1 MKNISILSID
11 LAKNVFQL
19 HGQNKQGKQVLKKR
33 LRREELRNTI
43 ANLPPCLIAMEAC
56 IGAHAWAR
64 QFMKMGHQVKL
75 LAPQYVKPFVRVN
88 KNDQR
93 DAAAIALAA
102 SLPSIPSVSVKSEEQ
117 LDLQAIHRVRERL
130 VRERVA
136 TGNEIHGLLAD
147 MGVVIPTGE
156 AAIKSLLPVLLEDA
170 EQPITHRG
178 RLLLDDLR
186 LQWLEKEAH
195 VKRYDRILK
204 EYSKGSEEC
213 QKLMEIPG
221 LGIINA
227 SLLWC
232 YIGDAKRFGSGR
244 HVAASLGLVPK
255 QASSGEKEKHKGI
268 SKQGNKYLRK
278 QLVYGARAAYRV
290 LQKDGATGRLAEWV
304 KRMKSSGKHTNKIVV
319 ALANK
324 LARIAWSLL
333 SKADS
338 HYQS

>member
-33 LRREELRNTI
+33 LRREELQSTV

-64 QFMKMGHQVKL
+64 QFMAMGHQVKL
-75 LAPQYVKPFVRVN
+75 ISPQYVKPFVQVN

-102 SLPSIPSVSVKSEEQ
+102 SLSSIPSVSVKSEEQ

-136 TGNEIHGLLAD
+136 TSNEIRGLLAD
-147 MGVVIPTGE
+147 MGVVMPTGE
-156 AAIKSLLPVLLEDA
+156 AAIKNLLPTLLEDA
-170 EQPITHRG
+170 EQPITYRG

-186 LQWLEKEAH
+186 SQWLEKEAH
-195 VKRYDRILK
+195 VKRYDQILK
-204 EYSKGSEEC
+204 EYSKDNVEC
-213 QKLMEIPG
+213 QKLMAVPG

-232 YIGDAKRFGSGR
+232 YIGDPKRFASGR

-255 QASSGEKEKHKGI
+255 QASSGEKERLNGI
-268 SKQGNKYLRK
+268 SKQGNKHLRK
-278 QLVYGARAAYRV
+278 QLVHGARAAYRV
-290 LQKDGATGRLAEWV
+290 LLKEESTGRLADWV
-304 KRMKSSGKHTNKIVV
+304 KRMKSNGKHPNKIVV

-324 LARIAWSLL
+324 LARIAWRLL
-333 SKADS
+333 SSSDLQ
-338 HYQS
+338 YQS

>member
-33 LRREELRNTI
+33 LRREELRSTV

-64 QFMKMGHQVKL
+64 QFMAMGHQVKL
-75 LAPQYVKPFVRVN
+75 ISPQYVKPFVQVN

-102 SLPSIPSVSVKSEEQ
+102 SLPSIPSVSVKSEDQ

-136 TGNEIHGLLAD
+136 TSNEIRGLLAD
-147 MGVVIPTGE
+147 MGVVMPTGE
-156 AAIKSLLPVLLEDA
+156 AAIKNLLPTLLEDA
-170 EQPITHRG
+170 EQPITYRG

-186 LQWLEKEAH
+186 SQWLEKEAH
-195 VKRYDRILK
+195 VKRYDQILK
-204 EYSKGSEEC
+204 EYSKDNVEC
-213 QKLMEIPG
+213 QKLMAVPG

-232 YIGDAKRFGSGR
+232 YIGDPKRFASGR

-255 QASSGEKEKHKGI
+255 QASSGEKERLNGI
-268 SKQGNKYLRK
+268 SKQGNKHLRK
-278 QLVYGARAAYRV
+278 QLVHGARAAYRV
-290 LQKDGATGRLAEWV
+290 LLKEESTGRLADWV
-304 KRMKSSGKHTNKIVV
+304 KRMKSNGKHPNKIVV

-324 LARIAWSLL
+324 LARIAWRLL
-333 SKADS
+333 SSSDLQ
-338 HYQS
+338 YQS

>member
-19 HGQNKQGKQVLKKR
+19 HGQNKQGKQVLQKR
-33 LRREELRNTI
+33 LRREELQNTI

-75 LAPQYVKPFVRVN
+75 LAPHYVKPFVQVN

-156 AAIKSLLPVLLEDA
+156 AAIKHLLPTLLEDA
-170 EQPITHRG
+170 EQPMTHRG
-178 RLLLDDLR
+178 RLLIDDLR
-186 LQWLEKEAH
+186 SQWLEKEAH
-195 VKRYDRILK
+195 VKRYDQILK
-204 EYSKGSEEC
+204 EYSKDSEAC
-213 QKLMEIPG
+213 QKLMKIPG

-232 YIGDAKRFGSGR
+232 YIGDPKRFSTGR

-255 QASSGEKEKHKGI
+255 QASSGEKERLNGI
-268 SKQGNKYLRK
+268 SKQGNKHLRK
-278 QLVYGARAAYRV
+278 QLVHGARAAYRV
-290 LQKDGATGRLAEWV
+290 LLKEEPTGRLAGWA
-304 KRMKSSGKHTNKIVV
+304 KRMKSSGKHPNKIVV

-333 SKADS
+333 SKPES
-338 HYQS
+338 QYQS

>member
-19 HGQNKQGKQVLKKR
+19 HGQNKQGKQILRKR
-33 LRREELRNTI
+33 LRREELRNSV
-43 ANLPPCLIAMEAC
+43 ANLPPCLIAMETC

-64 QFMKMGHQVKL
+64 QFMAMGHQVKL
-75 LAPQYVKPFVRVN
+75 ISPQYVKPFVQVN

-136 TGNEIHGLLAD
+136 TSNEIRGLLAD

-156 AAIKSLLPVLLEDA
+156 AAIKNLLPALLEDA
-170 EQPITHRG
+170 EQPITYRG
-178 RLLLDDLR
+178 RLLLADLR
-186 LQWLEKEAH
+186 SQWLEKEAH
-195 VKRYDRILK
+195 VKRYDQILK
-204 EYSKGSEEC
+204 EYSKDSTEC
-213 QKLMEIPG
+213 QKLMAVPG
-221 LGIINA
+221 LGVINA

-232 YIGDAKRFGSGR
+232 YIGDPKRFASGR

-255 QASSGEKEKHKGI
+255 QASSGEKERLNGI
-268 SKQGNKYLRK
+268 SKQGNKHLRK
-278 QLVYGARAAYRV
+278 QLVHGARAAYRV
-290 LQKDGATGRLAEWV
+290 LLKEESTGRLADWV
-304 KRMKSSGKHTNKIVV
+304 KRMKSNGKHPNKIVV

-324 LARIAWSLL
+324 LARIAWRLL
-333 SKADS
+333 SS
-338 HYQS
+338 SESQYQS